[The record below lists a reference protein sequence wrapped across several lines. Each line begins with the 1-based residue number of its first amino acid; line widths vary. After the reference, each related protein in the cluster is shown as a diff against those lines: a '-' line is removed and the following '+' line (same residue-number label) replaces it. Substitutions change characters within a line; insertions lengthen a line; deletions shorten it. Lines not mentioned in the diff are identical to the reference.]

1 VSTPNPPA
9 IRPASGPAALDALQ
23 TILRKLSAE
32 RDPQRL
38 CKQAV
43 DEAAAFFGVSECV
56 VLLYDAASGI
66 YRAQRPG
73 VGADADN
80 AGPLCLSSIPAID
93 IETLA
98 NQVAVAI
105 QNARLYEMAQER
117 AHQLTAAYE
126 ELRALDRMK
135 DEFVQTVSHE
145 LRTPLTYVKGYVE
158 LLLEGTLGDLNA
170 EQMNALGIVTR
181 STESVVRLV
190 NDIISLTRAVSIEL
204 VLQPLDLGQIALG
217 AVEAARAVTDE
228 AGIELKLET
237 PEGLPP
243 ITGDLQ
249 RLGQVFDNLIGNAI
263 KFSPNGGKIW
273 VRLQA
278 EDASVRAEVID
289 QGIGMAM
296 DQLDRVWERFYQ
308 VDGTTTRRFGG
319 TGLGLAIVKRLVE
332 AHHGQVG
339 VSSEPGLGSTFYF
352 TIPRADV

>member
-1 VSTPNPPA
+1 
-9 IRPASGPAALDALQ
+9 
-23 TILRKLSAE
+23 
-32 RDPQRL
+32 
-38 CKQAV
+38 
-43 DEAAAFFGVSECV
+43 
-56 VLLYDAASGI
+56 
-66 YRAQRPG
+66 
-73 VGADADN
+73 
-80 AGPLCLSSIPAID
+80 
-93 IETLA
+93 
-98 NQVAVAI
+98 
-105 QNARLYEMAQER
+105 
-117 AHQLTAAYE
+117 
-126 ELRALDRMK
+126 
-135 DEFVQTVSHE
+135 
-145 LRTPLTYVKGYVE
+145 
-158 LLLEGTLGDLNA
+158 
-170 EQMNALGIVTR
+170 
-181 STESVVRLV
+181 VRLV